1 MALHLHTVAARG
13 GLDWLRSAFAVFA
26 RRPLALTLMFVVFL
40 VSSLLLLA
48 VPLLGTVVVM
58 MALPLLSLGF
68 MVATRS
74 ALQGGPVHPGLFI
87 APLRGEERTRQRL
100 LQLCVIYGL
109 ITVMII
115 ALADAVDGGRF
126 ERLQVLLATPER
138 SGVENAELEALFA
151 DPRLS
156 WGMIVRFGLAALLA
170 IPFWHA
176 PALVLWG
183 DQGVGQSL
191 FSSTLAVWRNRGA
204 MFVYLAG
211 WAGLIAAFGLAIG
224 LLFGLLGTRQLVGV
238 VAMPAMLMFTC
249 VFYVS
254 LYFTFT
260 ACFGE
265 GRADAAPHTALPG
278 PGEEPPGPG

>member
-1 MALHLHTVAARG
+1 MALHLHTVAARQ
-13 GLDWLRSAFAVFA
+13 GLAWLKTAFAVFV
-26 RRPLALTLMFVVFL
+26 RRPLGLTVMFVVFL
-40 VSSLLLLA
+40 FGSLLLLA
-48 VPLLGTVVVM
+48 VPVLGTVVVM
-58 MALPLLSLGF
+58 MALPMLSLGF

-74 ALQGGPVHPGLFI
+74 VLGGGPAHPGQFVE
-87 APLRGEERTRQRL
+87 PLRGDERTRRGL

-115 ALADAVDGGRF
+115 AAADAVDGGRF

-156 WGMIVRFGLAALLA
+156 WGMAVRFGFAALLA
-170 IPFWHA
+170 VPFWHA

-183 DQGVGQSL
+183 AQGVGQAL

-204 MFVYLAG
+204 MLVYLAG
-211 WAGLIAAFGLAIG
+211 WAALIAAFAIAVG
-224 LLFGLLGTRQLVGV
+224 LLFGLLGARQLVGL
-238 VAMPAMLMFTC
+238 VALPAMLMFTC

-260 ACFGE
+260 ASFSPA
-265 GRADAAPHTALPG
+265 RAADDALP
-278 PGEEPPGPG
+278 PPG